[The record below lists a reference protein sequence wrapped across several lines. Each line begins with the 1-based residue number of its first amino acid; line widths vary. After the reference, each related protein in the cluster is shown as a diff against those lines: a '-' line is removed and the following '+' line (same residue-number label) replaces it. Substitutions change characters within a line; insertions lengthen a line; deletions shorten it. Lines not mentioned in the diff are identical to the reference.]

1 MSSRSPD
8 KDKETQ
14 QVQQTARNSGIYYI
28 QNYVGFSETLLRR
41 RQTDSERG
49 PSEGENATTTDLCVE
64 RERTTTKGSTSSKG
78 ATKEVWSQRR
88 GKMTRAVRFKQ
99 ADLLWNKEYFWNY
112 YGARREMYSTRVIRA
127 LRGVSQ
133 VMSSNF
139 DLVAEEKIES
149 ETVTK
154 KWTMPLR

>member
-1 MSSRSPD
+1 MDR
-8 KDKETQ
+8 
-14 QVQQTARNSGIYYI
+14 TACCDVFQIAGQGQGNTTSTANSQEFGR
-28 QNYVGFSETLLRR
+28 LLY
-41 RQTDSERG
+41 
-49 PSEGENATTTDLCVE
+49 PKLCVE
-64 RERTTTKGSTSSKG
+64 RERKTTKGSTSSKG

-112 YGARREMYSTRVIRA
+112 YGARREVYSTRVIRA
-127 LRGVSQ
+127 LPGVSQ

-154 KWTMPLR
+154 KWRMPLR